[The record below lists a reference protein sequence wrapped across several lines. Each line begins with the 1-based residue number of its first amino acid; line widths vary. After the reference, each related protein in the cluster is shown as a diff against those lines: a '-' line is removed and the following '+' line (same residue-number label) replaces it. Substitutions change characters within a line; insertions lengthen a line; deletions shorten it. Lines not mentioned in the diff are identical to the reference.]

1 MTHAR
6 PALRSLAPLRASATA
21 IVIALLPGFVS
32 AAPPQPSAEQAAR
45 FAPVGELA
53 GSCWESP
60 MPGEARDV
68 HCYEWI
74 LDGAFLRDTHEV
86 TGPRGTYAGE
96 AIYGWD
102 AERGALHYWCFNTLG
117 GVSQGEARRE
127 GETWTFSET
136 YRGGG
141 KVLEFRTTQTRPG
154 PDSYERVTE
163 ELRDGAWK
171 AAPPLRFT
179 RVGSKP

>member
-1 MTHAR
+1 MRHAHHAL
-6 PALRSLAPLRASATA
+6 PASARLRALA
-21 IVIALLPGFVS
+21 IAIAL
-32 AAPPQPSAEQAAR
+32 AAPPVVASTAQLQPPVEHAAR

-60 MPGEARDV
+60 MPGGARDV
-68 HCYEWI
+68 HCYEWA

-86 TGPRGTYAGE
+86 TGPRGRYAGE

-102 AERGALHYWCFNTLG
+102 AERGVLRYWYFNTLG
-117 GVSQGEARRE
+117 GVSEGEARRD
-127 GETWTFSET
+127 GDAWIFSDT

-141 KVLEFRTTQTRPG
+141 KVLEFRTTQTRSG
-154 PDSYERVTE
+154 PDNYERVTE

-179 RVGSKP
+179 RTEGKP

>member
-1 MTHAR
+1 MRHAR
-6 PALRSLAPLRASATA
+6 HALPANAPLRASAIA
-21 IVIALLPGFVS
+21 IALAVLPGFAS
-32 AAPPQPSAEQAAR
+32 AAQPQPSVEQAAR

-53 GSCWESP
+53 GACWESP
-60 MPGEARDV
+60 MPGDARDV
-68 HCYEWI
+68 HCYEWT

-86 TGPRGTYAGE
+86 VGPRGRYAGE

-102 AERGALHYWCFNTLG
+102 TERGVLRYWYFNTLG
-117 GVSQGEARRE
+117 GVSEGEARRD
-127 GETWTFSET
+127 GDTWTFSET

-179 RVGSKP
+179 RKDPPP